1 MGALKTGAEAT
12 IGETVGIGSSV
23 EVSKLLGDGPF
34 HAVAGSTVGVESAV
48 FGGAGR
54 SGVCGWIDSLAG
66 VGVERVRLPDG
77 AISGLS
83 GGVSAVFECGLVVSG
98 EGAFVLDVGFV
109 LEVGLG
115 GEFPRRRLPAGK
127 MFEASGVRLLFDGGL
142 VLGGWTGGCGRTLA
156 G

>member
-1 MGALKTGAEAT
+1 MGALKAGAEAT

-34 HAVAGSTVGVESAV
+34 DAAAGSTVGVESAV

-66 VGVERVRLPDG
+66 VGVERVCLPDG

-98 EGAFVLDVGFV
+98 EGAFVL
-109 LEVGLG
+109 EVGLG

-127 MFEASGVRLLFDGGL
+127 MFEASGVLWLFDGGL
-142 VLGGWTGGCGRTLA
+142 ALGGWTGGCGRTLA